1 MFLTKEEDGILRGD
15 SGPVPAKCMQL
26 LVKLGEIYGASK
38 MIDVS
43 SCQAAGVSYK
53 SIGDPGLEFLN
64 GFVEE
69 GAKVKVPTFLNPAG
83 MDMECWQS
91 MNVKPEFAK
100 KQKEIIDAFAK
111 MGIITTCSCT
121 PYLFGN
127 LPRFGEHIAWSESSA
142 ISFANSVIGART
154 NREGG
159 FSALAS
165 AITGK
170 TPEHGLHLDENRLP
184 GIQIDISAELADMA
198 DFGALGYFVGHAVK
212 NKIPFFNG
220 VKKCKTED
228 LKNLGAAMAASGSV
242 ALYHIQGITP
252 ESRNFEPN
260 SLHDKIFFG
269 KEELEKSYNDMSDC
283 EEPDLIVLGCPHAS
297 IIELEALAHLLK
309 GKKLKKE
316 FWVCTSRAM
325 KTWSDKMGFT
335 KDIVSAGAKLVC
347 DTCMVVSPLEE
358 TGHKCIGTNSGKA
371 AKYIPGFCK
380 KKVYF
385 APLKKLVEKAL

>member
-1 MFLTKEEDGILRGD
+1 
-15 SGPVPAKCMQL
+15 
-26 LVKLGEIYGASK
+26 LVKLGEIYGADK
-38 MIDVS
+38 MIEVS

-83 MDMECWQS
+83 MDMECWKS
-91 MNVKPEFAK
+91 MNIKPEFAK

-111 MGIITTCSCT
+111 MGIITSCSCT

-142 ISFANSVIGART
+142 ISFANSVLGART

-170 TPEHGLHLDENRLP
+170 TPRYGLHLEENRHP
-184 GIQIDISAELADMA
+184 EIRIDLSAEMGDIA
-198 DFGALGYFVGHAVK
+198 DFGALGYFVGKSVK
-212 NKIPFFNG
+212 NKIPVFTG
-220 VKKCKTED
+220 IKKCKTED

-242 ALYHIQGITP
+242 ALYHIEGITP
-252 ESRNFEPN
+252 ESRHFESTPVN
-260 SLHDKIFFG
+260 ETISFG
-269 KEELEKSYNDMSDC
+269 TDDLKKSYSELSDC
-283 EEPDLIVLGCPHAS
+283 DNPDLIVVGCPHAS
-297 IIELEALAHLLK
+297 IVELEKLAHLIR

-316 FWVCTSRAM
+316 FWICTSRAM
-325 KTWSDKMGFT
+325 KTWSDKMGYTEDF
-335 KDIVSAGAKLVC
+335 ISAGAKLVC

-358 TGHKCIGTNSGKA
+358 TDFKCIGTNSGKA

-385 APLKKLVEKAL
+385 APLQKLVEKSL

>member
-1 MFLTKEEDGILRGD
+1 MFLTKEEEGVLRGD
-15 SGPVPAKCMQL
+15 NGPVPAKCMQL
-26 LVKLGEIYGASK
+26 LVKLGEIYGAGK

-53 SIGDPGLEFLN
+53 SIGDPGLEFLK

-83 MDMECWQS
+83 MDMECWKS

-111 MGIITTCSCT
+111 MGIITSCSCT

-127 LPRFGEHIAWSESSA
+127 LPRFGEHLAWSESSA

-170 TPEHGLHLDENRLP
+170 TPEYGFHLEENRHP
-184 GIQIDISAELADMA
+184 GIRIEVSAELGDMA
-198 DFGALGYFVGHAVK
+198 DFGALGYFVGHQVK
-212 NKIPFFNG
+212 NKIPLFTG
-220 VKKCKTED
+220 VKNCTTED

-242 ALYHIQGITP
+242 ALYHIRGITP
-252 ESRNFEPN
+252 ESGNFDP
-260 SLHDKIFFG
+260 SLLQEKISFG
-269 KEELEKSYNDMSDC
+269 KEELEKSYSEMSDC
-283 EEPDLIVLGCPHAS
+283 EEPDLVVIGCPHAS
-297 IIELEALAHLLK
+297 IVELEKLAHMLR

-325 KTWSDKMGFT
+325 KTWSDKMGYTDDF
-335 KDIVSAGAKLVC
+335 ISAGAKLVC
-347 DTCMVVSPLEE
+347 DTCMVVSPIEE
-358 TGHKCIGTNSGKA
+358 MDFKCIGTNSGKA